1 MQPFEVSL
9 IYKKTPDCHENKFI
23 LLQWS
28 SADKI
33 TLETKCV
40 LVNKSVLIARPKFT
54 GMKSLEQKLSDLNCR
69 TLYTLITVPGLV
81 EFRSLVCF
89 EKAHSKNVS
98 YSKLIIQYSPVI
110 W

>member
-1 MQPFEVSL
+1 
-9 IYKKTPDCHENKFI
+9 
-23 LLQWS
+23 
-28 SADKI
+28 
-33 TLETKCV
+33 
-40 LVNKSVLIARPKFT
+40 
-54 GMKSLEQKLSDLNCR
+54 MKSLEQKLSDPYCRLALISIDPNSR

-110 W
+110 